1 MSDVSDLAKKIEGL
15 ADDVAKYYKLK
26 SDLDSFLKG
35 LQGLSKRDAE
45 KKKKEF
51 LKGKTES
58 EWFAFYDDYIAQQLN
73 EIKVLNEAVM
83 SSLGG
88 KEVLPKPPKEKV
100 VQPAQVK
107 QTAKLPASVVPSSGF
122 VALDKKTKQR
132 YIKELNL
139 ELDYLKNLMPAEST
153 KKKIILTDYTI
164 YKSSPFGN
172 LANRFFEGISM
183 SFNKQYPKFFDN
195 LSLALRA
202 ADIKVLSKTYFSM
215 ILLCSLIG
223 FFFGFLIGLVLIN
236 QFIVFRI
243 TLAFFIGI
251 ILAAMTGVFVYAY
264 PSIVANSRKKRI
276 KDDLP
281 FVVLH
286 MAAIA
291 GSGAQPI
298 SMFNL
303 ILSSG
308 EYKGIEGEIKK
319 IVNYVNLFGYNLT
332 TALRAVSLTTPSN
345 DFRDLLNGLVTTIE
359 SGGDL
364 KSFLNSKAD
373 EIMTNYKL
381 ERKKYVETLGT
392 YSDVYTGIL
401 IAAPLLFF
409 ITLAIIRM
417 FGTDFMG
424 VSISTIASIGTY
436 GLIPLLNIGFIIF
449 LNMIQPST

>member
-202 ADIKVLSKTYFSM
+202 ADIKVLSKT
-215 ILLCSLIG
+215 
-223 FFFGFLIGLVLIN
+223 
-236 QFIVFRI
+236 
-243 TLAFFIGI
+243 
-251 ILAAMTGVFVYAY
+251 
-264 PSIVANSRKKRI
+264 
-276 KDDLP
+276 
-281 FVVLH
+281 
-286 MAAIA
+286 
-291 GSGAQPI
+291 
-298 SMFNL
+298 
-303 ILSSG
+303 
-308 EYKGIEGEIKK
+308 
-319 IVNYVNLFGYNLT
+319 
-332 TALRAVSLTTPSN
+332 
-345 DFRDLLNGLVTTIE
+345 
-359 SGGDL
+359 
-364 KSFLNSKAD
+364 
-373 EIMTNYKL
+373 
-381 ERKKYVETLGT
+381 
-392 YSDVYTGIL
+392 
-401 IAAPLLFF
+401 
-409 ITLAIIRM
+409 
-417 FGTDFMG
+417 
-424 VSISTIASIGTY
+424 
-436 GLIPLLNIGFIIF
+436 
-449 LNMIQPST
+449 